1 MLIVFIRSKRFLKGK
16 ERSLDLVLRY
26 LINHPKVNSNRWL
39 EFGEERVRIGRTSF
53 DFVVLP
59 MLEEINQAIAK
70 YLPEFK
76 AFEIKK
82 EPYRRGKYHKEI
94 IKNPKLVIKEDDR
107 HFYLEIYSE
116 KEPAEGEEDNINMTK
131 ATDKASSK
139 QSD

>member
-1 MLIVFIRSKRFLKGK
+1 MLVVFVLAKRSFSSR

-26 LINHPKVNSNRWL
+26 LINHPKISSNRWL

-59 MLEEINQAIAK
+59 GLEEINQAIAK
-70 YLPEFK
+70 YMPEFK

-116 KEPAEGEEDNINMTK
+116 KAPAED
-131 ATDKASSK
+131 
-139 QSD
+139 

>member
-1 MLIVFIRSKRFLKGK
+1 MLIVFVFAKRIFKGR

-26 LINHPKVNSNRWL
+26 LINHPKISSNRWL
-39 EFGEERVRIGRTSF
+39 EFGEERIRIGRTSF

-59 MLEEINQAIAK
+59 GLEEINQAIAK

-82 EPYRRGKYHKEI
+82 EPYRRGKFHKEI
-94 IKNPKLVIKEDDR
+94 IKNPKLAIKEDDK

-116 KEPAEGEEDNINMTK
+116 KAPAED
-131 ATDKASSK
+131 
-139 QSD
+139 

>member
-1 MLIVFIRSKRFLKGK
+1 MIVFILFKRSSKSSK
-16 ERSLDLVLRY
+16 ERSLDLALRY
-26 LINHPKVNSNRWL
+26 LINHPKISSDRWL

-94 IKNPKLVIKEDDR
+94 IKNPKLVIKEDDE

-116 KEPAEGEEDNINMTK
+116 KEPAEGEEDNTNMAK